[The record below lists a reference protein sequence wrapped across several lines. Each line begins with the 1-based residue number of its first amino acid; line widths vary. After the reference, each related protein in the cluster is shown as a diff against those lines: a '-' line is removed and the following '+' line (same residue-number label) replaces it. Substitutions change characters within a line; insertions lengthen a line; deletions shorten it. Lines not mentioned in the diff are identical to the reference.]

1 LDQLIQLS
9 NGKEVEGNAAGMDIG
24 ITLLKN
30 NAHRLAFAISLP
42 LLVLLSA
49 CTTQPQSVGDVLQ
62 AEGTSDIDSAGS
74 LSEPT
79 SGGLVEEPPERTPVP
94 TPTPGPVDRV
104 ITTALEE
111 TELAGTVFLG
121 LTIESW
127 IDIGISILTFV
138 LLYLLGLWLIR
149 RPLTA
154 LVKRSPTE
162 IDDAFLPTIQGP
174 LKALVAV
181 FSLDFSI
188 NRLGFWNTSFRQT
201 LGDIFF
207 ILYLLIIAYIIWQL
221 VLFMKEW
228 YRDEMVSKM
237 GEERYK
243 AVSPLILRMVSV
255 ILLVFAL
262 AILLDHFGFDLSAI
276 TIIAVLIFLVY
287 IAARD
292 VLSDAMN
299 GFIILFDQPFRVGDR
314 IKTLQMDTW
323 GDVVDIGTRTTRI
336 QTYDNRLVVIP
347 NSDIANQQ
355 LDNYTYPDP
364 TYRMQLDIGI
374 QYGSDISM
382 VQESLTEAIA
392 NVEGILPDKPIEVL
406 LIEFGESG
414 LIFRVRWWVVT
425 QTDFYVMSNQV
436 NLAMIEALGEAGI
449 EISFT
454 TFNVVNL
461 QPGSVESRN
470 LFNPPKVE
478 PLS

>member
-1 LDQLIQLS
+1 MIPLLD
-9 NGKEVEGNAAGMDIG
+9 GKAVVGKAAGMNIG
-24 ITLLKN
+24 ITPFRKN
-30 NAHRLAFAISLP
+30 GHRLVIAISLA
-42 LLVLLSA
+42 LIVLLSA
-49 CTTQPQSVGDVLQ
+49 CTTQPQSMGDVLQ

-79 SGGLVEEPPERTPVP
+79 SEGLVEEPPARTPVP

-127 IDIGISILTFV
+127 ISIGISILAFI

-149 RPLTA
+149 RPLTS
-154 LVKRSPTE
+154 LVRRTPTE
-162 IDDAFLPTIQGP
+162 IDDAFLPTIQSP
-174 LKALVAV
+174 LKAFVAV
-181 FSLDFSI
+181 FSLDFSV
-188 NRLGFWNTSFRQT
+188 NRLDFWSTNFRQT

-207 ILYLLIIAYIIWQL
+207 ILYLLIIAVIIWQL

-228 YRDEMVSKM
+228 YREDMVIKM
-237 GEERYK
+237 GEERYE
-243 AVSPLILRMVSV
+243 AVSPLILRMVTV
-255 ILLVFAL
+255 TLLVFGL

-276 TIIAVLIFLVY
+276 TIIAVLIFLIY

-364 TYRMQLDIGI
+364 TYRMQLDIGV
-374 QYGSDISM
+374 QYGSEISK

-392 NVEGILPDKPIEVL
+392 AVEGVLPDKPIEVL

-414 LIFRVRWWVVT
+414 LIFRLRWWVVT
-425 QTDFYVMSNQV
+425 QTDFYAMSNLV

-454 TFNVVNL
+454 TFNVVNI
-461 QPGSVESRN
+461 QSGSVDARS
-470 LFNPPKVE
+470 LSNPPSAE

>member
-1 LDQLIQLS
+1 MIQLLD
-9 NGKEVEGNAAGMDIG
+9 GKAVVGKAAGMNIG
-24 ITLLKN
+24 ITLFRKN
-30 NAHRLAFAISLP
+30 GHRLVIAISLA
-42 LLVLLSA
+42 LIVLLSA

-79 SGGLVEEPPERTPVP
+79 SEGLVEEPPARTPVP

-127 IDIGISILTFV
+127 ISIGISILAFI

-149 RPLTA
+149 RPLTS
-154 LVKRSPTE
+154 LVRRTPTE
-162 IDDAFLPTIQGP
+162 IDDAFLPTIQSP
-174 LKALVAV
+174 LKAFVAV
-181 FSLDFSI
+181 FSLDFSV
-188 NRLGFWNTSFRQT
+188 NRLDFWNPSFRQT

-207 ILYLLIIAYIIWQL
+207 ILYLLIFAYIIWQL
-221 VLFMKEW
+221 VLFLKEW

-237 GEERYK
+237 GEERYE
-243 AVSPLILRMVSV
+243 AVSPLILRMVTV
-255 ILLVFAL
+255 TLLVFGL

-276 TIIAVLIFLVY
+276 TIIAVLIFLIY

-364 TYRMQLDIGI
+364 TYRMQLDIGV
-374 QYGSDISM
+374 QYGSEISK

-392 NVEGILPDKPIEVL
+392 AVEGVLPDKPIEVL

-414 LIFRVRWWVVT
+414 LIFRLRWWVVT
-425 QTDFYVMSNQV
+425 QTDFYAMSNLV

-454 TFNVVNL
+454 TFNVVNI
-461 QPGSVESRN
+461 QSGSVDARS
-470 LFNPPKVE
+470 LSNPPSAE

>member
-1 LDQLIQLS
+1 MNI
-9 NGKEVEGNAAGMDIG
+9 E
-24 ITLLKN
+24 ITLFRKKG
-30 NAHRLAFAISLP
+30 HRLVIAISLA
-42 LLVLLSA
+42 LIVLFSA
-49 CTTQPQSVGDVLQ
+49 CTTQPQSVGDLLQ

-74 LSEPT
+74 LSEST
-79 SGGLVEEPPERTPVP
+79 SEGLVEEPPARTPVP

-104 ITTALEE
+104 ITKALEE

-127 IDIGISILTFV
+127 ISIGISIIAFII
-138 LLYLLGLWLIR
+138 LYLLGLWVIR
-149 RPLTA
+149 RPLAA
-154 LVKRSPTE
+154 LVRRTPTE
-162 IDDAFLPTIQGP
+162 IDDAFLPTIQAP
-174 LKALVAV
+174 LKTLVAV
-181 FSLDFSI
+181 LSLDFAI
-188 NRLGFWNTSFRQT
+188 NRLDFWSPSLRQT

-207 ILYLLIIAYIIWQL
+207 IIYLLIAAYIIWQL
-221 VLFMKEW
+221 VLFLKEW
-228 YRDEMVSKM
+228 YREEMVSKM
-237 GEERYK
+237 GEERYE
-243 AVSPLILRMVSV
+243 AASPLILRMVSV
-255 ILLVFAL
+255 TLLVFGL

-276 TIIAVLIFLVY
+276 TIIAVLIFLIY

-314 IKTLQMDTW
+314 IKTLQMDSW
-323 GDVVDIGTRTTRI
+323 GDVVDIGTRTTRV

-364 TYRMQLDIGI
+364 TYRMQLDIGV
-374 QYGSDISM
+374 QYGSEISK

-392 NVEGILPDKPIEVL
+392 EVEGILPDKQIEVL

-425 QTDFYVMSNQV
+425 QTDFYAMSNLV

-449 EISFT
+449 DISFT

-461 QPGSVESRN
+461 QPGSDEVRS
-470 LFNPPKVE
+470 LSNPPKVK

>member
-1 LDQLIQLS
+1 MIQLLD
-9 NGKEVEGNAAGMDIG
+9 GKAVVGKAAGMNIG
-24 ITLLKN
+24 ITPFRKN
-30 NAHRLAFAISLP
+30 GHRLVIAISLA
-42 LLVLLSA
+42 LIVLLST
-49 CTTQPQSVGDVLQ
+49 CTTQPQSMGDVLQ

-79 SGGLVEEPPERTPVP
+79 SEGLVEEPPARTPVP

-127 IDIGISILTFV
+127 ISIGISILAFI

-149 RPLTA
+149 RPLTS
-154 LVKRSPTE
+154 LVRRTPTE
-162 IDDAFLPTIQGP
+162 IDDAFLPTIQSP
-174 LKALVAV
+174 LKAFVAV
-181 FSLDFSI
+181 FSLDFSV
-188 NRLGFWNTSFRQT
+188 NRLDFWNPSFRQT

-207 ILYLLIIAYIIWQL
+207 ILYLLIFAYIIWQL
-221 VLFMKEW
+221 VLFLKEW

-237 GEERYK
+237 GEERYE
-243 AVSPLILRMVSV
+243 AVSPLILRMVTV
-255 ILLVFAL
+255 TLLVFGL

-276 TIIAVLIFLVY
+276 TIIAVLIFLIY

-364 TYRMQLDIGI
+364 TYRMQLDIGV
-374 QYGSDISM
+374 QYGSEISK

-392 NVEGILPDKPIEVL
+392 AVEGVLPDKPIEVL

-414 LIFRVRWWVVT
+414 LIFRLRWWVVT
-425 QTDFYVMSNQV
+425 QTDFYAMSNLV

-454 TFNVVNL
+454 TFNVVNI
-461 QPGSVESRN
+461 QSGSVDARS
-470 LFNPPKVE
+470 LSNPPSAE

>member
-1 LDQLIQLS
+1 MIQLLD
-9 NGKEVEGNAAGMDIG
+9 GKAVVGKAAGMNIG
-24 ITLLKN
+24 ITLFRKN
-30 NAHRLAFAISLP
+30 GHRLVIAISLA
-42 LLVLLSA
+42 LIVLLSA

-79 SGGLVEEPPERTPVP
+79 SEGLVEEPPARTPVP

-127 IDIGISILTFV
+127 ISIGISILAFI

-149 RPLTA
+149 RPLTS
-154 LVKRSPTE
+154 LVRRTPTE
-162 IDDAFLPTIQGP
+162 IDDAFLPTIQSP
-174 LKALVAV
+174 LKAFVAV
-181 FSLDFSI
+181 FSLDFSV
-188 NRLGFWNTSFRQT
+188 NRLDFWNPSFRQT

-207 ILYLLIIAYIIWQL
+207 ILYLLIFAYIIWQL
-221 VLFMKEW
+221 VLFLKEW

-237 GEERYK
+237 GEERYE
-243 AVSPLILRMVSV
+243 AVSPLILRMVTV
-255 ILLVFAL
+255 TLLVFGL

-276 TIIAVLIFLVY
+276 TIIAVLIFLIY

-364 TYRMQLDIGI
+364 TYRMQLDIGV
-374 QYGSDISM
+374 QYGSEISK

-392 NVEGILPDKPIEVL
+392 EVEGILPDKQIEVL

-425 QTDFYVMSNQV
+425 QTDFYAMSNLV

-449 EISFT
+449 DISFT

-461 QPGSVESRN
+461 QPGSDEVRS
-470 LFNPPKVE
+470 LSNPPKVK

>member
-1 LDQLIQLS
+1 LIPLLD
-9 NGKEVEGNAAGMDIG
+9 GKAVVGKAAGMNIG
-24 ITLLKN
+24 ITPFRKN
-30 NAHRLAFAISLP
+30 GHRLVIAISLA
-42 LLVLLSA
+42 LIVLLST
-49 CTTQPQSVGDVLQ
+49 CTTQPQSMGDVLQ

-74 LSEPT
+74 LSKPT
-79 SGGLVEEPPERTPVP
+79 SEGLVEEPPARTPVP

-127 IDIGISILTFV
+127 ISIGISILAFI

-149 RPLTA
+149 RPLTS
-154 LVKRSPTE
+154 LVRRTPTE
-162 IDDAFLPTIQGP
+162 IDDAFLPTIQSP

-181 FSLDFSI
+181 FSLDFSV
-188 NRLGFWNTSFRQT
+188 NRLDFWSTNFRQT

-207 ILYLLIIAYIIWQL
+207 ILYLLIIAVIIWQL

-228 YRDEMVSKM
+228 YREDMVSKM
-237 GEERYK
+237 GEERYE
-243 AVSPLILRMVSV
+243 AVSPLILRMVTV
-255 ILLVFAL
+255 TLLVFGL

-276 TIIAVLIFLVY
+276 TIIAVLIFLIY

-323 GDVVDIGTRTTRI
+323 GDVVDVGTRTTRI

-364 TYRMQLDIGI
+364 IYRMQLDIGV
-374 QYGSDISM
+374 QYGSEISK

-392 NVEGILPDKPIEVL
+392 AVEGVLPDKPIEVL
-406 LIEFGESG
+406 LIQFGESG
-414 LIFRVRWWVVT
+414 LIFRLRWWVVT
-425 QTDFYVMSNQV
+425 QTDFYAMSNLV

-454 TFNVVNL
+454 TFNVVNI
-461 QPGSVESRN
+461 QSGSVDARS
-470 LFNPPKVE
+470 LSNPPSAE

>member
-1 LDQLIQLS
+1 LAHLILLS
-9 NGKEVEGNAAGMDIG
+9 NGKAVVGKAAGMEIG
-24 ITLLKN
+24 ISPLRKN
-30 NAHRLAFAISLP
+30 GHGYIFAISFALI
-42 LLVLLSA
+42 VLLSA
-49 CTTQPQSVGDVLQ
+49 CNTPPQSISDVLQ
-62 AEGTSDIDSAGS
+62 VEGTSVTDSAETLSGS
-74 LSEPT
+74 TSEA
-79 SGGLVEEPPERTPVP
+79 LVEEIPDRTPVP
-94 TPTPGPVDRV
+94 TPTPGPVVRV
-104 ITTALEE
+104 ITAALEE

-127 IDIGISILTFV
+127 ISIGISILAFA
-138 LLYLLGLWLIR
+138 LLYLLGLWVIR

-154 LVKRSPTE
+154 LVRRTPTE
-162 IDDAFLPTIQGP
+162 IDDAFIPTIQGP

-188 NRLGFWNTSFRQT
+188 DRLDFWSTKFRQT

-221 VLFMKEW
+221 VLFLMEW
-228 YRDEMVSKM
+228 YREYMVSNM
-237 GEERYK
+237 GEERYE

-255 ILLVFAL
+255 TLLVFGL

-276 TIIAVLIFLVY
+276 TIIAVLIFLIY

-299 GFIILFDQPFRVGDR
+299 GFIILIDQPFRVGDR
-314 IKTLQMDTW
+314 IKTSGMDSW

-347 NSDIANQQ
+347 NSEIANQQ

-374 QYGSDISM
+374 KYGTDVLQ
-382 VQESLTEAIA
+382 VQEIITKAVSG
-392 NVEGILPDKPIEVL
+392 VEGILPEKRVEVL
-406 LIEFGESG
+406 IIEFGESG
-414 LIFRVRWWVVT
+414 LIFRVRWWVPT
-425 QTDFYVMSNQV
+425 QSDFYVMSNRV
-436 NLAMIEALGEAGI
+436 NLAMIGALGKAGI

-454 TFNVVNL
+454 TFNIINL
-461 QPGSVESRN
+461 QPDRDEADQ
-470 LFNPPKVE
+470 
-478 PLS
+478 LSKPEVSDHRT